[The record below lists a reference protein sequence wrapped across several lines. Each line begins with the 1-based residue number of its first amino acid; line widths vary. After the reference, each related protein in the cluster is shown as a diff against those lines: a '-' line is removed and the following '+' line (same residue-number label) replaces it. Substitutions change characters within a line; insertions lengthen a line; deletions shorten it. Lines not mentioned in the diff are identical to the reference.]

1 MDASII
7 HGLLAIAAL
16 LTLGAVG
23 VPVAYSMIS
32 VGALGMWLIG
42 GFDFMTVTLGRLPY
56 SILSD
61 YSFAVIPMFILMGT
75 LAAAAGITTELYD
88 IFNKLLIR
96 LRGGLYMTTVIASGV
111 FAAISGSTIVNS
123 AVFTKIAMP
132 EMLRHGYNKG
142 LSAGCIAGAGTF
154 AALIPPSISM
164 VIVAMLTDASIGV
177 LLIAGILPGLLTIL
191 VYIVGIGVLVRIWP
205 SWAPK
210 PTVRYSFKE
219 QAAGIGKLLPTL
231 LLIGIVLGGIYSGF
245 MFPSAAGAV
254 GAMGALCIGLMRR
267 KLRWGSFKESVISAT
282 KSSAILLLIII
293 GGLILS
299 RFLVFSGFVSHV
311 STAIESWGLTTWQL
325 LVVISIFYLILG
337 MFIDPTS
344 MMLVTI
350 PFIFPIASAVGIDVI
365 WFAVII
371 VKLVELAAI
380 TPPVGINLFTVMAAS
395 ENKVSSSEIFRGVL
409 PFVFLELIVL
419 AMLIAFPQIS
429 TFLPSRM

>member
-1 MDASII
+1 MDASVVQGI
-7 HGLLAIAAL
+7 LAIVAL
-16 LTLGAVG
+16 LTLGAIG

-88 IFNKLLIR
+88 IFNKLLAR
-96 LRGGLYMTTVIASGV
+96 LRGGLYMTTVVASGV

-123 AVFTKIAMP
+123 AVFTRIAMP

-177 LLIAGILPGLLTIL
+177 LLIAGVLPGLLTIL
-191 VYIVGIGVLVRIWP
+191 VYIVGIAVMVRISP
-205 SWAPK
+205 SWAPP
-210 PTVRYSFKE
+210 PTIRYTFKE
-219 QAAGIGKLLPTL
+219 QAEGLGRLFPTL
-231 LLIGIVLGGIYSGF
+231 LLIGIVLGGIYSGL

-254 GAMGALCIGLMRR
+254 GAIGALFIGLMRR
-267 KLRWGSFKESVISAT
+267 RLSWGSFKESLISAT
-282 KSSAILLLIII
+282 RSTAILLLIII

-299 RFLVFSGFVSHV
+299 RFLVFSGFVSHL
-311 STAIESWGLTTWQL
+311 STVIEGWGLNTWQL
-325 LVVISIFYLILG
+325 LIAISIFYLVLG

-350 PFIFPIASAVGIDVI
+350 PFIFPIAEAVGVDVV
-365 WFAVII
+365 WFAVIV

-380 TPPVGINLFTVMAAS
+380 TPPVGINLFTVMAS
-395 ENKVSSSEIFRGVL
+395 SDNKVSSSDIFRGVL
-409 PFVFLELIVL
+409 PFVFLEMIVL
-419 AMLIAFPQIS
+419 GMLIAFPIIS
-429 TFLPSRM
+429 TYLPSRM